1 MRTVVIT
8 GGTDGLGRGLA
19 VHYLRQGAR
28 VVAVGST
35 PAKGKALLAEAAA
48 VSAADRAV
56 FLRADLT
63 SVAAAKELVT
73 TIESICPSVDKLVLC
88 AQRYRLFGP
97 RTVTSEGFEHSF
109 ALAYLSRYVL
119 SHGLRKVL
127 ESAPRPVIMN
137 VGTPGIPLGRIHWDD
152 PQLAHGYS
160 GTKATL
166 QSFRAND
173 LLGVAFAALY
183 ADSPVSHVGYN
194 PGVVSTD
201 MPNHLPAPL
210 RVLTK
215 AAFALFATSVTKA
228 VAPMVRLLDEPP
240 GERCTAYR
248 ASRRLPLKGPA
259 FDQDAALRLHHL
271 TQGLVIGAKP

>member
-1 MRTVVIT
+1 MVIT
-8 GGTDGLGRGLA
+8 GGAEVLGGGLA

-28 VVAVGST
+28 MAAVGSA

-48 VSAADRAV
+48 VSAVDRAV
-56 FLRADLT
+56 VLRADLT
-63 SVAAAKELVT
+63 SMSAAKEPVT
-73 TIESICPSVDKLVLC
+73 TTESTCPSVDRLVLC

-109 ALAYLSRYVL
+109 ALAYRSRYVP
-119 SHGLRKVL
+119 SHGLRKAL

-137 VGTPGIPLGRIHWDD
+137 VGAPGTPLGRIHRDD
-152 PQLAHGYS
+152 PQLTHGYS

-173 LLGVAFAALY
+173 LLGMAFAALC

-194 PGVVSTD
+194 PGVASTD

-210 RVLTK
+210 RALAK

-228 VAPMVRLLDEPP
+228 VAPMARLLDEPP
-240 GERCTAYR
+240 GERCTVYR
-248 ASRRLPLKGPA
+248 ASRRFPLKGPA
-259 FDQDAALRLHHL
+259 VDRDAALRLHHL
-271 TQGLVIGAKP
+271 AQDLVLGAKQ